1 MQTYTSRALTL
12 VFLMWLMSF
21 AHAQD
26 SLQRALGQSAS
37 LTFLPVEEAYQYQ
50 LGRQG
55 ETLTIE
61 WLIEPGY
68 YLYKH
73 RFAVQDANDQAL
85 AWTIEPGLAKTDEYF
100 GDVEVYY
107 QFTTQRIELA
117 QLPSDTDSIIKISY
131 QGCADAGLC
140 YPPETFAARWR
151 PSDNS
156 FTVTDMPLSTAPSP
170 SSAPSNAI
178 SWLSA
183 IVFAL
188 LGGMILNLMPCVFPI
203 LSLKALSLLQRHERH
218 PIHHGLAY
226 SAGVIISFVGIAA
239 VLIALRQAGVAVGW
253 GFQLQSPIFVA
264 VLAYIFFA
272 LALNLAGFF
281 ELQLSVGAGDSLTR
295 GHGLGASFAT
305 GVLATVVAS
314 PCTAPFMGT
323 ALAFALTQ
331 TNAVALSVFAAL
343 GTGLALPFLALTA
356 FPRLAEKLPQPGQ
369 WMVTLKE
376 FLAFPLFITCVWLV
390 WIISNQAG
398 SDGAAMI
405 LLGLIAIA
413 FAIWLWR
420 AGSWRKYLAM
430 ASLATAIATLFSP
443 YMDTQTNRKDS
454 FNFSE
459 ARVEQELAAGRS
471 VFVNITA
478 DWCITC
484 LVNERN
490 ALGDS
495 DVEALFNSGEVIYL
509 KGDWTR
515 PDPVITAYLNKHQ
528 RDGVPLYVAYHQNRV
543 DVLPQILSAS
553 MVLEAFGKK

>member
-1 MQTYTSRALTL
+1 MQTFTSRAITF
-12 VFLMWLMSF
+12 VFLALMMSLTQ
-21 AHAQD
+21 AQD
-26 SLQRALGQSAS
+26 SLQRALGQNSS
-37 LTFLPVEEAYQYQ
+37 LEFLPVEEAYQYQ
-50 LGRQG
+50 LSLQDD
-55 ETLTIE
+55 ELTVE

-73 RFAVQDANDQAL
+73 RFAVQSANGNPL
-85 AWTIEPGLAKTDEYF
+85 EWSIEPGLEKTDEYF

-107 QFTTQRIELA
+107 QFTTQRIPLA
-117 QLPSDTDSIIKISY
+117 QFPADTDSIITFSY

-140 YPPETFAARWR
+140 YPPETFAAQWR
-151 PSDNS
+151 PSDRS
-156 FTVTDMPLSTAPSP
+156 FTVTAIPNRTNTSSNSSP
-170 SSAPSNAI
+170 ASSI

-183 IVFAL
+183 VLFAL

-203 LSLKALSLLQRHERH
+203 LSLKALSLLQRHESH
-218 PIHHGLAY
+218 PINHGLAY
-226 SAGVIISFVGIAA
+226 SAGVIISFIGIAA
-239 VLIALRQAGVAVGW
+239 ILIALRQAGVAVGW

-264 VLAYIFFA
+264 VLAYVFFA

-281 ELQLSVGAGDSLTR
+281 EIHMSVGAGDSLTR
-295 GHGLGASFAT
+295 GQGLGASFAT

-343 GTGLALPFLALTA
+343 GAGLALPFLALTA
-356 FPRLAEKLPQPGQ
+356 FPKLAEKLPQPGQ

-376 FLAFPLFITCVWLV
+376 LLAFPLLITCVWLV

-420 AGSWRKYLAM
+420 AGSWRKYVAM
-430 ASLATAIATLFSP
+430 ASLAAAVAMLFSP
-443 YMDTQTNRKDS
+443 YMDTQTNRRDS

-459 ARVEQELAAGRS
+459 ARIEQELAAGRS

-490 ALGDS
+490 ALGD
-495 DVEALFNSGEVIYL
+495 DEVEALFSRGDVVYL

-515 PDPVITAYLNKHQ
+515 PDPIITAFLNKHQ

-543 DVLPQILSAS
+543 EVLPQILSAS
-553 MVLEAFGKK
+553 MVLDAFGE

>member
-1 MQTYTSRALTL
+1 MQTYTSRALTF
-12 VFLMWLMSF
+12 VFLALMMSF

-26 SLQRALGQSAS
+26 SLQRALGQNSS
-37 LTFLPVEEAYQYQ
+37 LEFLPVEEAYQYQ
-50 LGRQG
+50 LSQQDD
-55 ETLTIE
+55 ELTVE

-73 RFAVQDANDQAL
+73 RFAIQNADGNPL
-85 AWTIEPGLAKTDEYF
+85 EWSIEPGLEKTDEYF

-107 QFTTQRIELA
+107 QFTTQRIPLA
-117 QLPSDTDSIIKISY
+117 QLPTDTDSIITLSY

-140 YPPETFAARWR
+140 YPPETFAARWS

-156 FTVTDMPLSTAPSP
+156 FTVTAIPSRNTSANIP
-170 SSAPSNAI
+170 PASSI

-183 IVFAL
+183 VLFAL

-203 LSLKALSLLQRHERH
+203 LSLKALSLLQHHESQ

-264 VLAYIFFA
+264 VLAYVFFA

-281 ELQLSVGAGDSLTR
+281 EIQMSVGAGDSLTR
-295 GHGLGASFAT
+295 GQGLGASFAT

-331 TNAVALSVFAAL
+331 TNTVALSVFAAL
-343 GTGLALPFLALTA
+343 GAGLALPFLALTA
-356 FPRLAEKLPQPGQ
+356 FPKLAEKLPQPGQ

-376 FLAFPLFITCVWLV
+376 LLAFPLLITCVWLV

-420 AGSWRKYLAM
+420 AGSWRKYVAM
-430 ASLATAIATLFSP
+430 ASMAAALAILFSP
-443 YMDTQTNRKDS
+443 YMDTQTNRRDS

-490 ALGDS
+490 ALGD
-495 DVEALFNSGEVIYL
+495 DQVEALFSRGDVVYL

-515 PDPVITAYLNKHQ
+515 PDPIITAYLNKHQ
-528 RDGVPLYVAYHQNRV
+528 RNGVPLYVAYHQNRV
-543 DVLPQILSAS
+543 EVLPQILSAS
-553 MVLEAFGKK
+553 MVLDAFGE

>member
-1 MQTYTSRALTL
+1 MLTHTTRAITFVLLALLTSLAN
-12 VFLMWLMSF
+12 
-21 AHAQD
+21 AQD
-26 SLQRALGQSAS
+26 SLQRALGQMQQVD
-37 LTFLPVEEAYQYQ
+37 FLPVEEAYQYQ
-50 LGRQG
+50 LGRSG
-55 ETLTIE
+55 DNLTVE

-73 RFAVQDANDQAL
+73 RFAVQTADDRPL
-85 AWTIEPGLAKTDEYF
+85 AWDIEPGLAKTDEYF

-107 QFTTQRIELA
+107 QFTTQTIALA
-117 QLPSDTDSIIKISY
+117 QLPSDQPSVVKISY

-140 YPPETFAARWR
+140 YPPETFAAQWD
-151 PSDNS
+151 PSS
-156 FTVTDMPLSTAPSP
+156 GQFTTTDLPAAPSASANTAP
-170 SSAPSNAI
+170 ASNV

-183 IVFAL
+183 VLFAL

-203 LSLKALSLLQRHERH
+203 LSLKALSLMQRHESH
-218 PIHHGLAY
+218 PVHHGLAY
-226 SAGVIISFVGIAA
+226 SAGVIASFVLVAGI
-239 VLIALRQAGVAVGW
+239 LIGLRQAGVAVGW

-264 VLAYIFFA
+264 ILAYIFFT
-272 LALNLAGFF
+272 LALNLSGLF
-281 ELQLSVGAGDSLTR
+281 EWQISVGAGDSLTR

-331 TNAVALSVFAAL
+331 PNAVALSVFAAL
-343 GTGLALPFLALTA
+343 GAGLALPFLALTA
-356 FPRLAEKLPQPGQ
+356 FPKLADKMPQPGQ

-376 FLAFPLFITCVWLV
+376 FLAFPLYITCVWLL
-390 WIISNQAG
+390 WIVSNQAG
-398 SDGAAMI
+398 SDGAAMVM
-405 LLGLIAIA
+405 LGLIAIA
-413 FAIWLWR
+413 FALWLWR

-443 YMDTQTNRKDS
+443 YMNTQTDRRDS

-490 ALGDS
+490 ALGD
-495 DVEALFNSGEVIYL
+495 DEVEALFASEDVVYL

-515 PDPVITAYLNKHQ
+515 PDPTITAYLNKHQ

-543 DVLPQILSAS
+543 EVLPQILSAG
-553 MVLEAFGKK
+553 MVLETFGK